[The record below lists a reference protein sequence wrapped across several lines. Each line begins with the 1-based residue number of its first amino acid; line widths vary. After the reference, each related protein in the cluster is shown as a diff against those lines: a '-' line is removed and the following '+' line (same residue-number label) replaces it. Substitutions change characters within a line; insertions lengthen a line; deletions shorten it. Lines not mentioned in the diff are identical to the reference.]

1 MVVRRLDARMRTQ
14 RRDGITASEVA
25 QRLGT
30 TARSVERMV
39 AAMQPGVRS
48 TCPVCREPMW
58 VVAGVVEDHP
68 DALFVTCPMSG
79 QETVRGLAAHRPDL
93 YRWLEVSA

>member
-30 TARSVERMV
+30 TARSVERMLAELRP
-39 AAMQPGVRS
+39 AAESR
-48 TCPVCREPMW
+48 CPVCREPMW
-58 VVAGVVEDHP
+58 IVEGVVEDHP